1 MIGIPSHLIANSAIC
16 IYMIAHTYIWLHNI
30 QNLVT
35 TVFVKYNDTKF
46 KWSILTYLHNFRV
59 LLFQYSLNSRFS
71 ICNSGQTSTRRLFR
85 EKNLGE
91 SFCWFINKV
100 ATGFNLLPSSWQ
112 MEQNS
117 WPITLRCKPKLLF
130 ISFVDFFLFLDEIN
144 LYSCHLSIRC
154 FFILS
159 LLTDAN
165 RLKSS
170 ICKHNIAFST
180 SNLHVLML
188 QKYQP
193 SFLIYIC
200 RQHEQ

>member
-1 MIGIPSHLIANSAIC
+1 
-16 IYMIAHTYIWLHNI
+16 MIAHTYIWLHNI

-59 LLFQYSLNSRFS
+59 LLFQYNLNSRFS

-112 MEQNS
+112 MEQTS
-117 WPITLRCKPKLLF
+117 WSNRNNPWHR
-130 ISFVDFFLFLDEIN
+130 SFADFFSLLYKIN
-144 LYSCHLSIRC
+144 LQSCHLPIRC
-154 FFILS
+154 FTILS
-159 LLTDAN
+159 LLTEPN
-165 RLKSS
+165 RLKYFMFQ
-170 ICKHNIAFST
+170 HNIAFST
-180 SNLHVLML
+180 SNLRVLML
-188 QKYQP
+188 HLKYQP
-193 SFLIYIC
+193 SFFIYI
-200 RQHEQ
+200 RQHKQ

>member
-1 MIGIPSHLIANSAIC
+1 MEYSDLSTQFSGL
-16 IYMIAHTYIWLHNI
+16 
-30 QNLVT
+30 
-35 TVFVKYNDTKF
+35 
-46 KWSILTYLHNFRV
+46 
-59 LLFQYSLNSRFS
+59 LLFQYNLNSRSS
-71 ICNSGQTSTRRLFR
+71 ICNSGQTSTSRLFG

-91 SFCWFINKV
+91 SFCLFINKV

-188 QKYQP
+188 QKSPP

>member
-1 MIGIPSHLIANSAIC
+1 M
-16 IYMIAHTYIWLHNI
+16 T
-30 QNLVT
+30 QNLNG
-35 TVFVKYNDTKF
+35 VFWLIHTISGFCFFNTAWIQDSLFAIVDKLQPRDYLERKIWENHFVDLLTK
-46 KWSILTYLHNFRV
+46 WRLALICFRV
-59 LLFQYSLNSRFS
+59 ADRWSKILDQSLYDVNR
-71 ICNSGQTSTRRLFR
+71 NYNNPWHR
-85 EKNLGE
+85 
-91 SFCWFINKV
+91 
-100 ATGFNLLPSSWQ
+100 
-112 MEQNS
+112 
-117 WPITLRCKPKLLF
+117 
-130 ISFVDFFLFLDEIN
+130 SFVDFFLFLDEIN
-144 LYSCHLSIRC
+144 LYSCHLPIGC

-188 QKYQP
+188 QKSPP

>member
-35 TVFVKYNDTKF
+35 TAFVKYNDTKF
-46 KWSILTYLHNFRV
+46 KWSILTYPHNFRV

-117 WPITLRCKPKLLF
+117 WPITLRCKPKLLLSLTPLICRLLF
-130 ISFVDFFLFLDEIN
+130 ISRRN
-144 LYSCHLSIRC
+144 K
-154 FFILS
+154 FIL
-159 LLTDAN
+159 L
-165 RLKSS
+165 
-170 ICKHNIAFST
+170 
-180 SNLHVLML
+180 
-188 QKYQP
+188 
-193 SFLIYIC
+193 SFADSMFFYSFFTYW
-200 RQHEQ
+200 R